1 MQMNENLKAGR
12 ILKTDIEEGHIL
24 ETDTINK
31 EPVVIRPDKVFGL
44 TPIQIFIISLEIFFV
59 VFFFGSIIL
68 FLSGKMA
75 L

>member
-1 MQMNENLKAGR
+1 MDENIKAGR
-12 ILKTDIEEGHIL
+12 TLKSDVDEGQAFETDIL
-24 ETDTINK
+24 NK
-31 EPVVIRPDKVFGL
+31 EQVIIRPDKVFGL

-75 L
+75 I

>member
-1 MQMNENLKAGR
+1 MDEKIKAGR
-12 ILKTDIEEGHIL
+12 ILYTDIEEGQALEADIL
-24 ETDTINK
+24 NK

-44 TPIQIFIISLEIFFV
+44 TPFQIFIISLEIFFV

-75 L
+75 F